1 MGLNLAFGLIDS
13 ATRYPNHPAIL
24 CDHRSY
30 TYAELNFWSA
40 QIADVLRSQGM
51 RCGDHVML
59 LAPNVPEFTA
69 VYYAVLRIGGVVV
82 PINTLLLASEIAEL
96 LEHSDSRFFFAW
108 HTFAEKCL
116 YAFEKVDSCQS
127 LFFIGAKR
135 QELPESILAHYAAAP
150 LHKPNKFVLDEILP
164 NIPATSNDE
173 TNKDKHDPNKNEYNP
188 NKDEVAP
195 ILNDYEQTAS
205 DETAVILYTS
215 GTIGRSKGV
224 ELSHFNIFSNALYSK
239 EKALFIDHNS
249 TTIAVLPLFHTFGQT
264 VIQNAS
270 ILAGATMVMVS
281 QFEPKRTLS
290 EIEKH
295 QVSYIAAVPTMYNLL
310 IQTLRHRSFD
320 VSSLKVAV
328 SGGASLPLS
337 IYNEFEKLF
346 GFKIIEGYG
355 LSETSPLS
363 CMTSAN
369 LKVNKAGSIGVE
381 FYGTQAK
388 IIRPDG
394 STAKVNEIGEL
405 VVRGHNVMKG
415 YYKDPSATKSAF
427 IDGWFRTGDMAK
439 MDADQYFYIVD
450 RLKDVIIRAGM
461 NIYPR
466 EIEEVLHHHPAVHE
480 VAVIGI
486 PDETLSENVVAC
498 VVLIEGAEVTAMELQ
513 KYCREH
519 LAVYKCPKLILFMEH
534 LPKNSTGKIMK
545 RTLRNMQT
553 EK

>member
-13 ATRYPNHPAIL
+13 AIRYPDHPAII
-24 CDHRSY
+24 CNNQSY
-30 TYAELNFWSA
+30 TYAELDSWSA
-40 QIADVLRSQGM
+40 KIADVLYAQGM
-51 RCGDHVML
+51 RYGDHVML

-69 VYYAVLRIGGVVV
+69 VYYAVLRAGGVVV
-82 PINTLLLASEIAEL
+82 PINTLLLSNEIAEL

-108 HTFAEKCL
+108 HTFAEKSL
-116 YAFEKVDSCQS
+116 LAFEKVESCQG

-135 QELPESILAHYAAAP
+135 QELPESILAHYSVAP

-164 NIPATSNDE
+164 NIPVTSDF
-173 TNKDKHDPNKNEYNP
+173 
-188 NKDEVAP
+188 
-195 ILNDYEQTAS
+195 EQTS
-205 DETAVILYTS
+205 SNETAVILYTS
-215 GTIGRSKGV
+215 GTTGRSKGV

-239 EKALFIDHNS
+239 EKALFIDHDS

-270 ILAGATMVMVS
+270 ILAGATMVMVP

-295 QVSYIAAVPTMYNLL
+295 QVTCIAAVPTMYNLI
-310 IQTLRHRSFD
+310 IQTFRRRSFE

-355 LSETSPLS
+355 LSETSPIS
-363 CMTSAN
+363 CITPAN
-369 LKVNKAGSIGVE
+369 VRANKAGSIGLE
-381 FYGTQAK
+381 LYGTQAK
-388 IIRPDG
+388 IIRSDG
-394 STAKVNEIGEL
+394 STANINEIGEL

-415 YYKDPSATKSAF
+415 YYKDPSATEAAF
-427 IDGWFRTGDMAK
+427 INGWFRTGDMAK
-439 MDADQYFYIVD
+439 MDADRYFYIVD

-466 EIEEVLHHHPAVHE
+466 EIEEILHHHPAVRE

-498 VVLIEGAEVTAMELQ
+498 VVLIEDAEVTAMELQ

-519 LAVYKCPKLILFMEH
+519 LAVYKCPKMIIFMES

-545 RTLRNMQT
+545 RTLREMQT

>member
-13 ATRYPNHPAIL
+13 ATRYPTHPAII
-24 CDHRSY
+24 CDNRFYS
-30 TYAELNFWSA
+30 YAELDDWSA
-40 QIADVLRSQGM
+40 RIADVLRSQGM

-69 VYYAVLRIGGVVV
+69 VYYAVLRVGGVVV
-82 PINTLLLASEIAEL
+82 PINTLLLPNEITEL

-116 YAFEKVDSCQS
+116 LAFEKVESCQS
-127 LFFIGAKR
+127 LFFIGAKS
-135 QELPESILAHYAAAP
+135 QELPESILAHYSVAP
-150 LHKPNKFVLDEILP
+150 LHQPNKFVLDEILP
-164 NIPATSNDE
+164 DIPATSDF
-173 TNKDKHDPNKNEYNP
+173 
-188 NKDEVAP
+188 
-195 ILNDYEQTAS
+195 EQTS
-205 DETAVILYTS
+205 SSETAVILYTS
-215 GTIGRSKGV
+215 GTTGRSKGV

-239 EKALFIDHNS
+239 EKTLFIDHDS
-249 TTIAVLPLFHTFGQT
+249 ITIAVLPLFHTFGQT
-264 VIQNAS
+264 TIQNAS
-270 ILAGATMVMVS
+270 ILAGATMVMVP
-281 QFEPKRTLS
+281 QFEPKRTLG
-290 EIEKH
+290 EIEKYH
-295 QVSYIAAVPTMYNLL
+295 VSHIAAVPTMYNLMT
-310 IQTLRHRSFD
+310 QTLRRRSFD

-355 LSETSPLS
+355 LSETSPIS
-363 CMTSAN
+363 CMTPAN
-369 LKVNKAGSIGVE
+369 VNVNKAGSIGLE

-388 IIRPDG
+388 IIRQDG
-394 STAKVNEIGEL
+394 SNANINEVGEL
-405 VVRGHNVMKG
+405 ALRGHNIMKG
-415 YYKDPSATKSAF
+415 YYKDPSATESAF
-427 IDGWFRTGDMAK
+427 INGWFRTGDMAT
-439 MDADQYFYIVD
+439 MDADRYFYIVD

-466 EIEEVLHHHPAVHE
+466 EIEEVIHHHPSVRE

-486 PDETLSENVVAC
+486 SDETLSENVVAC
-498 VVLIEGAEVTAMELQ
+498 VVLNEDAKVTAMELQ

-519 LAVYKCPKLILFMEH
+519 LAVYKCPKVILFMEN

-545 RTLRNMQT
+545 RTLREMQS

>member
-13 ATRYPNHPAIL
+13 ATKYPDHPAII
-24 CDHRSY
+24 CDNQSY
-30 TYAELNFWSA
+30 TYAELDSWSA
-40 QIADVLRSQGM
+40 KIADVLRTQGM

-69 VYYAVLRIGGVVV
+69 VYFAVLRAGGVVV
-82 PINTLLLASEIAEL
+82 PINTLLLSNEIAEL

-108 HTFAEKCL
+108 HTFAEKSL
-116 YAFEKVDSCQS
+116 LAFEKVESCQG

-135 QELPESILAHYAAAP
+135 LELSKSILAHYSVAP
-150 LHKPNKFVLDEILP
+150 LQKPNKFVLDEILP
-164 NIPATSNDE
+164 RIPTTSDF
-173 TNKDKHDPNKNEYNP
+173 
-188 NKDEVAP
+188 
-195 ILNDYEQTAS
+195 EQTS
-205 DETAVILYTS
+205 SNETAVILYTS
-215 GTIGRSKGV
+215 GTTGRSKGV

-239 EKALFIDHNS
+239 EKAFFIDHDS

-264 VIQNAS
+264 AIQNAS
-270 ILAGATMVMVS
+270 ILAGATMVMVP
-281 QFEPKRTLS
+281 QFEPKRTLG

-295 QVSYIAAVPTMYNLL
+295 RVTYIAAVPTMYNLI
-310 IQTLRHRSFD
+310 IQTLRRRSFD
-320 VSSLKVAV
+320 ISSLKVAV

-346 GFKIIEGYG
+346 GFKIIEAYG
-355 LSETSPLS
+355 LSETSPIS
-363 CMTSAN
+363 CMTPAN
-369 LKVNKAGSIGVE
+369 VKVNKAGSIGLE

-394 STAKVNEIGEL
+394 STANINEIGEL
-405 VVRGHNVMKG
+405 VLRGHNLMKG
-415 YYKDPSATKSAF
+415 YYKDPSATEAAF
-427 IDGWFRTGDMAK
+427 NNGWFQTGDMAK
-439 MDADQYFYIVD
+439 MDSDRYFYIVD

-466 EIEEVLHHHPAVHE
+466 EIEEILHHHPAVRE
-480 VAVIGI
+480 AAVIGI

-498 VVLIEGAEVTAMELQ
+498 VVLIENAEVTAMELQ

-519 LAVYKCPKLILFMEH
+519 LAVYKCPKMILFMES

-545 RTLRNMQT
+545 RSLREMHT

>member
-13 ATRYPNHPAIL
+13 AIRYPDHPAII
-24 CDHRSY
+24 CGNRSY
-30 TYAELNFWSA
+30 TYSELDCWSA
-40 QIADVLRSQGM
+40 KIAEVLLSQGM
-51 RCGDHVML
+51 RSGDHVTL

-82 PINTLLLASEIAEL
+82 PINTLLLANEIAEL

-108 HTFAEKCL
+108 HTFAEKSL
-116 YAFEKVDSCQS
+116 RAFEKVDSCQG

-135 QELPESILAHYAAAP
+135 EELPESILAHYTVAP
-150 LHKPNKFVLDEILP
+150 LHKPNKFVLDEIL
-164 NIPATSNDE
+164 TVVSGTLD
-173 TNKDKHDPNKNEYNP
+173 H
-188 NKDEVAP
+188 
-195 ILNDYEQTAS
+195 EQTSS
-205 DETAVILYTS
+205 DNTAVILYTS
-215 GTIGRSKGV
+215 GTTGRSKGV

-239 EKALFIDHNS
+239 EKAFFLDHHS
-249 TTIAVLPLFHTFGQT
+249 ITIAVLPLFHTFGQT
-264 VIQNAS
+264 AIQNAS
-270 ILAGATMVMVS
+270 VLAGATIIMVP
-281 QFEPKRTLS
+281 QFEPKRTLG

-295 QVSYIAAVPTMYNLL
+295 RVTCIAAVPTMYNLM
-310 IQTLRHRSFD
+310 IQTLRRRSFD

-355 LSETSPLS
+355 LSETSPIS
-363 CMTSAN
+363 CITPAN
-369 LKVNKAGSIGVE
+369 VKLNKAGSIGLE

-388 IIRPDG
+388 IIRNDG
-394 STAKVNEIGEL
+394 STADVDEIGEL

-415 YYKDPSATKSAF
+415 YYKDPSATENAF
-427 IDGWFRTGDMAK
+427 INGWFRTGDMAR
-439 MDADQYFYIVD
+439 MDIDRYFYIVD

-466 EIEEVLHHHPAVHE
+466 EIEEILHHHPAVRE

-498 VVLIEGAEVTAMELQ
+498 VALIEGAKVTAMELQ

-519 LAVYKCPKLILFMEH
+519 LAVYKCPKIILFMEN
-534 LPKNSTGKIMK
+534 LPKNSTGKIIK
-545 RTLRNMQT
+545 RTLREIT
-553 EK
+553 SDK

>member
-13 ATRYPNHPAIL
+13 ATRYPNHPAII
-24 CDHRSY
+24 CNNQSY
-30 TYAELNFWSA
+30 TYTELDSWSA
-40 QIADVLRSQGM
+40 QIADVLRAQGM

-69 VYYAVLRIGGVVV
+69 VYYAVLRAGGVVV
-82 PINTLLLASEIAEL
+82 PINTLLLANEIAEL
-96 LEHSDSRFFFAW
+96 LEHSDSRFLFAW

-116 YAFEKVDSCQS
+116 LAFEKVESCQG

-135 QELPESILAHYAAAP
+135 KELPESILAHYSVAP
-150 LHKPNKFVLDEILP
+150 LHHPNKFVLDEILP
-164 NIPATSNDE
+164 NIPATSDDE
-173 TNKDKHDPNKNEYNP
+173 TDKDSVNSI
-188 NKDEVAP
+188 A
-195 ILNDYEQTAS
+195 NDFEQTS
-205 DETAVILYTS
+205 SNETAVILYTS
-215 GTIGRSKGV
+215 GTTGRSKGV

-239 EKALFIDHNS
+239 EKAFFIDHDS

-264 VIQNAS
+264 TIQNAT
-270 ILAGATMVMVS
+270 ILAGATMVMVP
-281 QFEPKRTLS
+281 QFEPKRTLR

-295 QVSYIAAVPTMYNLL
+295 RVTCIAAVPTMYNLI
-310 IQTLRHRSFD
+310 IQTLRRRSFD

-328 SGGASLPLS
+328 SGGAPLPLA

-346 GFKIIEGYG
+346 GFKILEAYG
-355 LSETSPLS
+355 LSETSPIS
-363 CMTSAN
+363 CITPAN
-369 LKVNKAGSIGVE
+369 VKVNKAGSIGLE
-381 FYGTQAK
+381 LYGTQAK
-388 IIRPDG
+388 IIRSDG
-394 STAKVNEIGEL
+394 STADIDEIGEL
-405 VVRGHNVMKG
+405 IVRGHNVMKG
-415 YYKDPSATKSAF
+415 YYKNPSATESAF
-427 IDGWFRTGDMAK
+427 INGWFRTGDMAK
-439 MDADQYFYIVD
+439 MDADRYFYIVD

-466 EIEEVLHHHPAVHE
+466 EIEEVMHHHPAIRE

-498 VVLIEGAEVTAMELQ
+498 VVLTEGADVTAMELQ

-519 LAVYKCPKLILFMEH
+519 LAVYKCPKMILFMES

-545 RTLRNMQT
+545 RVLREMQT